1 MSDQLRDVA
10 ACRDW
15 CKSLT
20 VALAAAF
27 ASACG
32 GGSGTTAAP
41 APGPVSTVPGAPVI
55 GTVAAGD
62 ASATVNFTAPAV
74 DGGSAITA
82 YTADCSAG
90 GASVSASASVSPV
103 TVTGL
108 VNGTTYS
115 CIVVATN
122 TIGTSAASAA
132 LSVTPATP
140 ATPAGGGSGSTASVL
155 CDISGSEF
163 NSSPSVNLTADY
175 SWTCTAGSRVLTANG
190 VPNHPVGTFPG
201 PGNPNTIGAVPTSAT
216 YTLMPTTQAAPTAVV
231 TSGYGINGVKMEP
244 ATAGTCSGTTGTTCN
259 LAGGGGAWNIEALG
273 QAVFNFGVDTNNAH
287 VQPNGSYHYHGMPEG
302 LITKLGGGTA
312 TVTLVGWAPD
322 GFPIYARNGYENA
335 NDPSSGLRALTS
347 SWRLKTTADA
357 SRPSTAT
364 YPMGTFTQDYE
375 YVAGLGDLDECNGRT
390 GVTPEFPSGT
400 YYYVITSTFPFIARC
415 VKGTPA
421 SIR

>member
-1 MSDQLRDVA
+1 
-10 ACRDW
+10 
-15 CKSLT
+15 
-20 VALAAAF
+20 
-27 ASACG
+27 
-32 GGSGTTAAP
+32 
-41 APGPVSTVPGAPVI
+41 
-55 GTVAAGD
+55 
-62 ASATVNFTAPAV
+62 
-74 DGGSAITA
+74 
-82 YTADCSAG
+82 
-90 GASVSASASVSPV
+90 
-103 TVTGL
+103 
-108 VNGTTYS
+108 
-115 CIVVATN
+115 VVATN